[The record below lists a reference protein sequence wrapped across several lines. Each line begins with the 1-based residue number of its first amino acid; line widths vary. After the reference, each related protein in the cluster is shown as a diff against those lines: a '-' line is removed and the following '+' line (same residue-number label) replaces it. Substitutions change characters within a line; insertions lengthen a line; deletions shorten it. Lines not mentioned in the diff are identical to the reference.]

1 MTMREHRRVWAR
13 LGEVVREF
21 LQSEARWRA
30 TGLAALLLAS
40 LLGIT
45 GMNVLNSYVGR
56 NFMSALAERQTSA
69 FRWYAILYFA
79 VFAASAAVAALER
92 FLEERLALN
101 WREWLTGRILNA
113 YMGGRAYLHLQERG
127 TVDNPDQ
134 RIAEDLRAF
143 SATVLSFCILLF
155 NGTLTVLSFS
165 VVLWSISP
173 TLLAVCFGY
182 AAVGS
187 AVTILLGRPLVG
199 LNYRQLDREADF
211 RSSLIHVRENATSIA
226 LSGAEAPLQRTL
238 ADKFAALAENTRAI
252 IRVNFGLNFATNGY
266 NYLPQIL
273 PVLIIGP
280 LYMRG
285 VIEFGVVSQAT
296 IAFGQLVGALS
307 LLVTQ
312 YHAISS
318 FTAAV
323 VRLCEL
329 TEAIEGC
336 QQNPIGAVAL
346 AK

>member
-1 MTMREHRRVWAR
+1 MNTQEHRRVWTR

-21 LQSEARWRA
+21 LRSEARWGA
-30 TGLAALLLAS
+30 MGLAAMLLAS
-40 LLGIT
+40 LLGII
-45 GMNVLNSYVGR
+45 GLNVVNSYIGK
-56 NFMSALAERQTSA
+56 NFMSALAERQASA
-69 FRWYAILYFA
+69 FQWFAVLYLA

-101 WREWLTGRILNA
+101 WREWLTGRILDA
-113 YMGGRAYLHLQERG
+113 YMDRRAYLHLQERG
-127 TVDNPDQ
+127 AVLNPDQ
-134 RIAEDLRAF
+134 RIAEDLRGF

-155 NGTLTVLSFS
+155 NGTLTAVSFS

-187 AVTILLGRPLVG
+187 AVTLLLGRPLIG

-211 RSSLIHVRENATSIA
+211 RSSLIHVRENAAAIA
-226 LSGAEAPLQRTL
+226 QTAGEGRTRRTL
-238 ADKFAALAENTRAI
+238 GDKFAALADNTRAI
-252 IRVNFGLNFATNGY
+252 IRVNLGLNFATNGY

-273 PVLIIGP
+273 PVLIICP

-285 VIEFGVVSQAT
+285 AVEFGVVSQAT

-312 YHAISS
+312 CQAISS

-323 VRLCEL
+323 VRLSEL
-329 TEAIEGC
+329 TDAIDKC
-336 QQNPIGAVAL
+336 RQDPPAAVATST
-346 AK
+346 